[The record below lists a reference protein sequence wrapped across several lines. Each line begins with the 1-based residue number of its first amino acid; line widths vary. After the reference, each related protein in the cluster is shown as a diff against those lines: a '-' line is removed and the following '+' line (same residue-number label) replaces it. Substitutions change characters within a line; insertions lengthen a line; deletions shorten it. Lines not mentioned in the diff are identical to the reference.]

1 MDLAWRGK
9 MEASEPPEPRPRA
22 SRSLLARPRTP
33 PERGAS
39 PAGARLDPSGS
50 ASPVHS
56 QAQEMSYPQ
65 RVLPLLAPHLPLPIP
80 APEFVGI
87 PDEGY
92 PYPFAGYELIPGT

>member
-65 RVLPLLAPHLPLPIP
+65 PPGPLSQKLGEGEPEEGAGRPHFL
-80 APEFVGI
+80 ERG
-87 PDEGY
+87 
-92 PYPFAGYELIPGT
+92 